1 MQTAISYDSIHRA
14 FNPRSIAV
22 VGANPAP
29 DKVGYTI
36 LNSIVSGNFPGKIYP
51 VHPRHQEIMGL
62 KTYSDLSE
70 IGEPV
75 DLAVLILNQE
85 ATVKEAEKCGKL
97 GVKGLL
103 GVSGG
108 FREVGDEGE
117 RLEKEL
123 IAIAREYDMA
133 VIGPNTLGIIN
144 THANLCSIFYAFD
157 LVKGNIS
164 FLTQS
169 GGVGYSILMKVI
181 ERGLGISKWI
191 GIGNASILDPTDY
204 LLYLAEDPHT
214 DVIGMFLEGI
224 DQARSFVE
232 AAAKVVPKKPVVVY
246 KAGRSE
252 AVGSLTLS
260 HTGSLAGSY
269 RMFEDIFEQFGIIT
283 AESVNQLLACCEA
296 LAVQSHSSGGRVGII
311 THTAGPS
318 IVVAEELAGTG
329 CSIPPLSPEAIVEA
343 KKVLGENPSVQ
354 LKNPLDVA
362 GRGFQAEQF
371 GELTHSLLKEPQIDL
386 LLAIFARHDFWRFP
400 SEELIAAYREYK
412 KPIVAAYLSTAAEIR
427 KDREILEPE
436 GIPVYATP
444 EEAAWGALAL
454 VRRGNYLKKK
464 GYFS

>member
-1 MQTAISYDSIHRA
+1 MKTSISYDSIHRA

-29 DKVGYTI
+29 EKVGYTI
-36 LNSIVSGNFPGKIYP
+36 LNSIVSGNFPGEIYP
-51 VHPRHQEIMGL
+51 IHPRYQEIMGL
-62 KTYSDLSE
+62 KTYPDLSE
-70 IGEPV
+70 IGEPI

-85 ATVKEAEKCGKL
+85 ATVREAEKCGKL
-97 GVKGLL
+97 GVKALL
-103 GVSGG
+103 CVSGG
-108 FREVGDEGE
+108 FREVGDEGQ

-123 IAIAREYDMA
+123 IAIAERYDMA

-144 THANLCSIFYAFD
+144 THADLCSIFYAFD
-157 LVKGNIS
+157 FVRGNIS

-214 DVIGMFLEGI
+214 AVIGMFLEGVE
-224 DQARSFVE
+224 QARSFVQT
-232 AAAKVVPKKPVVVY
+232 AAKVVLKKPVVVY
-246 KAGRSE
+246 KAGRSGE
-252 AVGSLTLS
+252 VGNLTLS

-269 RMFEDIFEQFGIIT
+269 RMFKDIFEQFGIIT
-283 AESVNQLLACCEA
+283 AENINQLLAYCEA
-296 LAVQSHSSGGRVGII
+296 LAVQNYSPGGNIGII

-329 CSIPPLSPEAIVEA
+329 CSLPPLSPEAIA
-343 KKVLGENPSVQ
+343 NIKKIMGENPSVQ

-362 GRGFQAEQF
+362 GPGFQAERF
-371 GELTHSLLKEPQIDL
+371 GKLAHYMLKEPQIDL

-400 SEELIAAYREYK
+400 SEELIDAYRK
-412 KPIVAAYLSTAAEIR
+412 FGKPIVAAYLSTAAEIK
-427 KDREILEPE
+427 KDREVLEPA
-436 GIPVYATP
+436 GIPVFATP
-444 EEAAWGALAL
+444 EEAAWGAVAL
-454 VRRGNYLKKK
+454 VHRGRYLKKK
-464 GYFS
+464 GYLS